1 MKSIKYFGLLLI
13 LPLITMALTT
23 NYIIEADAEKGQGV
37 PSSSYGSKNKGIVCG
52 DRLCSEIPG
61 GKDGRQIHDI
71 HARQFRS
78 RLCSKT
84 ISRKCSGNYP
94 TTSGILQWW

>member
-37 PSSSYGSKNKGIVCG
+37 HLVPMV
-52 DRLCSEIPG
+52 L
-61 GKDGRQIHDI
+61 
-71 HARQFRS
+71 
-78 RLCSKT
+78 KT
-84 ISRKCSGNYP
+84 KE
-94 TTSGILQWW
+94 